1 MPYWL
6 AAIIVNHRTDL
17 LGEDTAKSCTGLI
30 AELTKLSAFRGSGG
44 EMIRVAVLTM
54 IENIARS
61 GITFSQ
67 EDVQQLQA
75 QVDINLVYEEG
86 NVQDAAVSTFK
97 ALCEAFYS
105 DPKATSW
112 GTSLR
117 LAEPPPTHTLRPPWK
132 ATT

>member
-1 MPYWL
+1 M
-6 AAIIVNHRTDL
+6 V
-17 LGEDTAKSCTGLI
+17 
-30 AELTKLSAFRGSGG
+30 
-44 EMIRVAVLTM
+44 RVAVLTM

-61 GITFSQ
+61 GIAFSQ
-67 EDVQQLQA
+67 EDVQQLQV

-97 ALCEAFYS
+97 ALCDAFYS

-117 LAEPPPTHTLRPPWK
+117 PSIPFLPSQPLRYLPPWK
-132 ATT
+132 AATLGY